1 MTSNVETYLRGA
13 LEEAE
18 DEIDALSI
26 DLADIEH
33 VITHGETLP
42 ASFVDRLLD
51 NPDEPLRI
59 WREYRGLGL
68 RELARKAGISAA
80 LLSEIENGSK
90 VGSVRTLAALAQVL
104 KIDIDDLIPRQPG
117 GEREER
123 HGRE

>member
-1 MTSNVETYLRGA
+1 MTDLRGA

-33 VITHGETLP
+33 VVTHGETLP

-51 NPDEPLRI
+51 SPNEPLRI

-90 VGSVRTLAALAQVL
+90 VGSVRTLAALAKVL
-104 KIDIDDLIPRQPG
+104 KIDIDDLIPTAPDDEIEPQQRPA
-117 GEREER
+117 
-123 HGRE
+123 